1 MNIYINMIF
10 APFFYIFSL
19 IFIPSTQPKT
29 NTLKV
34 ITQETTPIVPLNDT
48 TKYIYLTFD
57 DGPLFGTSNCIDICL
72 QQNVPASFFQVGIH
86 QERSKF
92 GKDLYNRI
100 LQYPDAFE
108 VLNHSYTHAS
118 GKYLNFYHHPDAALL
133 DFIKAHNS
141 LKLNNNLVR
150 LPGNNAWNT
159 VNHKRASA
167 LVKPVVL
174 KLDSAGY
181 NVMGWDVEW
190 GFNKQGK
197 PLESGEAIA
206 RMVDS
211 TSARNKTVTKNHL
224 VILIY
229 DHMYR
234 TSADSTKLA
243 TMIGLLKKNPKY
255 VFRKMSQYP
264 GLINGGH

>member
-1 MNIYINMIF
+1 MNINNNMIF

-19 IFIPSTQPKT
+19 ILIPYNPPKT

-34 ITQETTPIVPLNDT
+34 VSQVAVPVMPVNDS

-72 QQNVPASFFQVGIH
+72 HENVQASFFEVGLH
-86 QERSKF
+86 QSRSKF

-100 LQYPDAFE
+100 LQYPESFE
-108 VLNHSYTHAS
+108 ILNHSFTHAL
-118 GKYLNFYHHPDAALL
+118 GKYLNFYHHPDEALQ
-133 DFIKAHNS
+133 DFIKARS
-141 LKLNNNLVR
+141 TLQLNNNLVR
-150 LPGNNAWNT
+150 LPGNNAWNI

-181 NVMGWDVEW
+181 NVVGWDIEW

-197 PLESGEAIA
+197 PTQSAEKIA
-206 RMVDS
+206 SLVDS
-211 TSARNKTVTKNHL
+211 TFARKATLTKNHL
-224 VILIY
+224 VILMH

-234 TSADSTKLA
+234 SSADSAKLA
-243 TMIGLLKKNPKY
+243 TMIGLLKKHPNY
-255 VFRKMSQYP
+255 AFRKISQYP